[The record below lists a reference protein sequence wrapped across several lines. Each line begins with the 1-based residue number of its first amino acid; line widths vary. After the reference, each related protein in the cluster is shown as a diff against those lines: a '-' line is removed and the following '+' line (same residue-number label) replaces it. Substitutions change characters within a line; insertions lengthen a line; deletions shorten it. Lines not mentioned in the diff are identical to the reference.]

1 MLDRVSR
8 ERQPDADVV
17 ADVVA
22 EVIAEVIAAQVLTE
36 FGWPVR

>member
-1 MLDRVSR
+1 MMDRVSR
-8 ERQPDADVV
+8 ERQPD